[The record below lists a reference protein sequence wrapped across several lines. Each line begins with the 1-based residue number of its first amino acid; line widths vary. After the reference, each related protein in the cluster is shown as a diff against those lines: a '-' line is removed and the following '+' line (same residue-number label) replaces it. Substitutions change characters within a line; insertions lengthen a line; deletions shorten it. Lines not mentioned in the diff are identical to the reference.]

1 MIIIYYRDSRKS
13 HDRLDMLARNRL
25 ANVSFL
31 VCSLG
36 ELVVLAILA
45 GVLEGVINDDP
56 DSNTKAL
63 SIVCAY
69 SAGIWSESLLFI
81 ASAWLRRNY
90 KSYAP
95 FHGCCSSNTVL
106 VINFLLTRRILPLGT
121 SSTRRYRFYDG
132 YLTLLRRIKQIYH
145 AFRLCLRLKQTFIYL
160 VR

>member
-1 MIIIYYRDSRKS
+1 
-13 HDRLDMLARNRL
+13 MLARNRL

-63 SIVCAY
+63 SMVCAY

-81 ASAWLRRNY
+81 TCSWLTRNY
-90 KSYAP
+90 
-95 FHGCCSSNTVL
+95 
-106 VINFLLTRRILPLGT
+106 
-121 SSTRRYRFYDG
+121 
-132 YLTLLRRIKQIYH
+132 
-145 AFRLCLRLKQTFIYL
+145 
-160 VR
+160 

>member
-1 MIIIYYRDSRKS
+1 MIIIYYYHSRKS

-81 ASAWLRRNY
+81 TCSWLTRNH

-95 FHGCCSSNTVL
+95 SHGCCSSSIVL
-106 VINFLLTRRILPLGT
+106 VINFLLARRILPLGT
-121 SSTRRYRFYDG
+121 SSTRR
-132 YLTLLRRIKQIYH
+132 
-145 AFRLCLRLKQTFIYL
+145 
-160 VR
+160 